1 MRGPIRDLSTFA
13 GALRERGLTVTPD
26 QVTDMARAISLVDA
40 SRRNQVHAALR
51 SLAITDPDES
61 IIFDQEFARFFDG
74 LIHPDSPAEQHS
86 KLAATTAVKPIL
98 QSLDSEPQGDMQSQ
112 GGASAIEN
120 IATKD
125 FAELDEQQL
134 IEARRLVMAM
144 MWQPTDVKTR
154 RWVRSPTGSSPDLRR
169 TLRGTVRPEG
179 DLMPIVRRQRRRRQ
193 RPVIII
199 ADISGSMEQYA
210 DLFLVFAHAAQ
221 TRLDDVEVF
230 TFSTRLT
237 RITGELRRR
246 DTRNALAK
254 VSAVV
259 DDWSGGTKIGEAF
272 AEWNRLWS
280 RRLARGGP
288 IALVLSDGWDCGDPE
303 VLRREM
309 ARFARSVHS
318 VVWLNPL
325 AARADYRPVTRGMQA
340 VLPHIDHLLPA
351 ASVKDLR
358 GVVQLLDSM
367 DLHR

>member
-1 MRGPIRDLSTFA
+1 
-13 GALRERGLTVTPD
+13 
-26 QVTDMARAISLVDA
+26 MARSITLVDPA
-40 SRRNQVHAALR
+40 RRSHVYAALR
-51 SLAITDPDES
+51 SLAITDPDQRQP
-61 IIFDQEFARFFDG
+61 FDEVFSSFFEG
-74 LIHPDSPAEQHS
+74 RLELPPVAEPPTAHI
-86 KLAATTAVKPIL
+86 TTAARPIL
-98 QSLDSEPQGDMQSQ
+98 DPGETPSSDTTSRE
-112 GGASAIEN
+112 GASAIEN
-120 IATKD
+120 LAERD
-125 FAELDEQQL
+125 FAELDEDQL
-134 IEARRLVMAM
+134 VEARRQVMAM
-144 MWQPTDVKTR
+144 MWQPSDIKTR
-154 RWVRSPTGSSPDLRR
+154 RWLRAAGGPNPDLRR

-193 RPVIII
+193 RPLIVI
-199 ADISGSMEQYA
+199 ADISGSMEKYA

-221 TRLDDVEVF
+221 TRLDHVEVF

-237 RITGELRRR
+237 RVTDELRRR
-246 DTRNALAK
+246 DTRTALAK

-303 VLRREM
+303 VLRVEM

-325 AARADYRPVTRGMQA
+325 AARAEYRPSTRGMQT